1 MKQDVF
7 DLLLSAYENKILYRH
22 YGSSREMQEDWQKI
36 MKEVLVTSAYVAVPT
51 GVMEDLVR
59 KIKQVRKNALTEADQ
74 RDTLQKQQG

>member
-7 DLLLSAYENKILYRH
+7 DLLLSANESKILYRH
-22 YGSSREMQEDWQKI
+22 HGSNRQMQEDWQKI

-74 RDTLQKQQG
+74 QDTLQKQQG

>member
-22 YGSSREMQEDWQKI
+22 HGSNRQMQEDWQKI

-51 GVMEDLVR
+51 SVMEDLVR

-74 RDTLQKQQG
+74 QDTLQK